1 MTAASRDR
9 EYAVWVSP
17 DELGTKKE
25 ITLDGKTVMFQVPS
39 RIDGHVTLRL
49 KGLGYT
55 RDGET
60 GNLLIQVNLID
71 EGSGG
76 PGAGRRDWQ
85 EEIFQR
91 TSPSSGG
98 NPPGGGE
105 YGGPGVKYRVF
116 RSGGRGG
123 MYGDIPP
130 TPEPPIEDEKRY
142 RRGGLMIAVGGLLIS
157 AASYAGL
164 FPIQAYWGALVAI
177 AGLALALHK
186 K

>member
-25 ITLDGKTVMFQVPS
+25 ITIDGKTVSFTVPS

-55 RDGET
+55 RDGGT

-71 EGSGG
+71 EASGG
-76 PGAGRRDWQ
+76 SQAGRRDWQ
-85 EEIFQR
+85 DEIFR
-91 TSPSSGG
+91 RSNPSSAEY
-98 NPPGGGE
+98 PPGGEE
-105 YGGPGVKYRVF
+105 YGGPGVRYRVF

-123 MYGDIPP
+123 MYGDVPP

-164 FPIQAYWGALVAI
+164 FPIQPYWGALVAV
-177 AGLALALHK
+177 AGLALALYK